1 MEITTGRPVTM
12 APHGIVTSPHSIA
25 SAAGV
30 DVLRAGGSAIDAA
43 ISTAAVLGV
52 VYPHM
57 TGVGGDAFWL
67 IHDGGT
73 GKVRY
78 IDGGGRAAANATI
91 SRLSEMKCDHV
102 PLKGIIPATL
112 TTPGAVASWSLA
124 HDDYGRLPMTRI
136 LEHAIG
142 YAREGYPVTQRL
154 ANATGLQ
161 NSELAKHPES
171 AKVFLPNGK
180 APASGTIQVNKNL
193 ARTLEIYA
201 QTGLSG
207 FYEGEVA
214 KEMALFS
221 KQRGG
226 IFTAEDLAAQKAKWG
241 APIVG
246 NYRGVTIYNTPA
258 PTQGFTVLE
267 MLNLL
272 EPLELHKMPMLSAE
286 RIHLL
291 VQAKQIAF
299 NDRDQLLADPDFVDV
314 PVDKLI
320 SKSYAN
326 QRAQLMDPDQAL
338 PWDKVPSYGSLSGD
352 TVYIAAVDKFG
363 NAVSFIQSLYGIF
376 GSAVVAGETGVLLQ
390 NRGAYFN
397 LDPAHPNRL
406 EPGKVPLHTLITS
419 VAMRDDQFWGVLG
432 CMGADGQP
440 QIQLQCYLAM
450 LDYGLDIQEAVEM
463 PRFISGRFA
472 IGEARDTLH
481 IEAGYPPQTFHGLE
495 ERGHVLDRWTNWNE
509 LAGHAHG
516 IFVNQQTG
524 IRMGGCDPRSDGAAI
539 GY

>member
-1 MEITTGRPVTM
+1 
-12 APHGIVTSPHSIA
+12 
-25 SAAGV
+25 
-30 DVLRAGGSAIDAA
+30 
-43 ISTAAVLGV
+43 
-52 VYPHM
+52 
-57 TGVGGDAFWL
+57 
-67 IHDGGT
+67 
-73 GKVRY
+73 
-78 IDGGGRAAANATI
+78 
-91 SRLSEMKCDHV
+91 
-102 PLKGIIPATL
+102 
-112 TTPGAVASWSLA
+112 
-124 HDDYGRLPMTRI
+124 
-136 LEHAIG
+136 
-142 YAREGYPVTQRL
+142 
-154 ANATGLQ
+154 
-161 NSELAKHPES
+161 
-171 AKVFLPNGK
+171 
-180 APASGTIQVNKNL
+180 
-193 ARTLEIYA
+193 
-201 QTGLSG
+201 
-207 FYEGEVA
+207 
-214 KEMALFS
+214 
-221 KQRGG
+221 
-226 IFTAEDLAAQKAKWG
+226 
-241 APIVG
+241 
-246 NYRGVTIYNTPA
+246 
-258 PTQGFTVLE
+258 
-267 MLNLL
+267 
-272 EPLELHKMPMLSAE
+272 MLSAE

-314 PVDKLI
+314 PVDRLI

-481 IEAGYPPQTFHGLE
+481 LEAGYPPQTFHGLE

-516 IFVNQQTG
+516 IFVDQQTG